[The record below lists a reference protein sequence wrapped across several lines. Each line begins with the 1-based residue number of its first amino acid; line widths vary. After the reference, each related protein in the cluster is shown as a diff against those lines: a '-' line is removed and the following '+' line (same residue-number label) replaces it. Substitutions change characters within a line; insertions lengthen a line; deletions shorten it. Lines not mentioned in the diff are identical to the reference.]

1 MEEWAESKRGREL
14 VEEAEVE
21 EDGAMMN
28 MMMEATMEEV
38 EIAGV
43 EMVETVGVEVVT
55 VEVMMEEVDGVA
67 ETVEEEVVMEEVEVT
82 EDLRHNIINMYRY
95 VDEHKWTRI

>member
-1 MEEWAESKRGREL
+1 M
-14 VEEAEVE
+14 E

-38 EIAGV
+38 EMTGA
-43 EMVETVGVEVVT
+43 EMVETVG

-67 ETVEEEVVMEEVEVT
+67 ETVVKEVETVEEEVVMEEVEVT
-82 EDLRHNIINMYRY
+82 EDLRHNIINICINM
-95 VDEHKWTRI
+95 